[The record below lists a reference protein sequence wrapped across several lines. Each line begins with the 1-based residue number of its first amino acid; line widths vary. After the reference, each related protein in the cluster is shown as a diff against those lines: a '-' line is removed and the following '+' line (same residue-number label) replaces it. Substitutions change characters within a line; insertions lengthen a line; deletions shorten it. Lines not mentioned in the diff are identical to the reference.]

1 MSIVINDYKS
11 ESNINMIVNASQ
23 KLINDKYKDL
33 NISNDEIVD
42 IVNKIIYSI
51 CSDAVLIKS
60 VVKLMELNKIT
71 LSKVRDYCDNY
82 NNVVE
87 NDITEQNDQTYDS
100 EVLIKKVLELESKR
114 NSLSS
119 LTAANIQ
126 PKINKT
132 ENVQRDVQRDNNI
145 PVNIDVN
152 LKVIE
157 KLDSII
163 KDKNIKTKN
172 FIINSYNR
180 DWINNAQRNILRF
193 SINID
198 LTKYYIKPT
207 KILLSK
213 DIKNISPYI
222 TLMITDNNIINKFT
236 FTPKITNDNWD
247 IWEIINDDNETALSL
262 SAKNWNISLLDFL
275 NKDLNVGKDA
285 IKIIEVNELGDNLYN
300 IEIDNSNIIFY
311 NDFKL
316 KLLNI
321 DDIILIKTSNDNN
334 INARII
340 NIEKNI
346 ITIFA
351 ENVKKIDFVNANL
364 LNYKAQ
370 YSIIM
375 SYYLKL

>member
-1 MSIVINDYKS
+1 MSVVINDYKS
-11 ESNINMIVNASQ
+11 EGNINMIINASQ
-23 KLINDKYKDL
+23 KLINDKYKEL
-33 NISNDEIVD
+33 NISNGEIVD

-71 LSKVRDYCDNY
+71 LSKVRDHCDNY
-82 NNVVE
+82 NKVIE
-87 NDITEQNDQTYDS
+87 NDITEQNDLTYNSD
-100 EVLIKKVLELESKR
+100 VLIKKVLELESKR

-119 LTAANIQ
+119 LTTANIQ

-132 ENVQRDVQRDNNI
+132 ENAQQDNNI
-145 PVNIDVN
+145 HANIDIN
-152 LKVIE
+152 LKIIE

-163 KDKNIKTKN
+163 KDKNNKTKN

-180 DWINNAQRNILRF
+180 DWINNIQRNILRF

-222 TLMITDNNIINKFT
+222 TLMITDNNITNKFT
-236 FTPKITNDNWD
+236 FAPKITNDNWD
-247 IWEIINDDNETALSL
+247 IWEMINDDNDNIVSL

-321 DDIILIKTSNDNN
+321 DDIILIKTSNDDN

-351 ENVKKIDFVNANL
+351 ENIKKIDFVNAKL

-375 SYYLKL
+375 TYYLKL

>member
-1 MSIVINDYKS
+1 MSVVINDYKS
-11 ESNINMIVNASQ
+11 EGNINMIINASQ
-23 KLINDKYKDL
+23 KLINDKYKEL
-33 NISNDEIVD
+33 NISNGEIVD

-71 LSKVRDYCDNY
+71 LSKVRDHCDNY
-82 NNVVE
+82 NKVIE
-87 NDITEQNDQTYDS
+87 NDITEQNDLTYNSD
-100 EVLIKKVLELESKR
+100 VLIKKVLELESKR

-119 LTAANIQ
+119 LTTANIQ

-132 ENVQRDVQRDNNI
+132 ENVQQDNNI

-152 LKVIE
+152 LKIIE

-180 DWINNAQRNILRF
+180 DWINNIQRNILRF

-222 TLMITDNNIINKFT
+222 TLMITDNNITNKFT
-236 FTPKITNDNWD
+236 FAPKITNDNWD

-300 IEIDNSNIIFY
+300 IEINISDIIFY

-346 ITIFA
+346 ITIFV

>member
-1 MSIVINDYKS
+1 MSVVINDYKS
-11 ESNINMIVNASQ
+11 EGNINMIINASQ
-23 KLINDKYKDL
+23 KLINDKYKEL
-33 NISNDEIVD
+33 NISNGEIVD

-71 LSKVRDYCDNY
+71 LSKVRDHCDNY
-82 NNVVE
+82 NKVIE
-87 NDITEQNDQTYDS
+87 NDITEQNDLTYNSD
-100 EVLIKKVLELESKR
+100 VLIKKVLELESKR

-119 LTAANIQ
+119 LTTANIQ

-132 ENVQRDVQRDNNI
+132 ENVQQDNNI
-145 PVNIDVN
+145 HTNIDIN
-152 LKVIE
+152 LKIIE

-180 DWINNAQRNILRF
+180 DWINNIQRNILRF

-222 TLMITDNNIINKFT
+222 TLMITDNNITNKFT
-236 FTPKITNDNWD
+236 FAPKITNDNWD

-300 IEIDNSNIIFY
+300 IEINISDIIFY

>member
-1 MSIVINDYKS
+1 MSVVINDYKS
-11 ESNINMIVNASQ
+11 EGNINMIINASQ
-23 KLINDKYKDL
+23 KLINDKYKEL
-33 NISNDEIVD
+33 NISNGEIVD

-71 LSKVRDYCDNY
+71 LSKVRDHCDNY
-82 NNVVE
+82 NKVIE
-87 NDITEQNDQTYDS
+87 NDITEQNDLTYNSD
-100 EVLIKKVLELESKR
+100 VLIKKVLELESKR

-119 LTAANIQ
+119 LTTANIQ

-132 ENVQRDVQRDNNI
+132 ENVQQDNNI
-145 PVNIDVN
+145 HTNIDIN
-152 LKVIE
+152 LKIIE

-180 DWINNAQRNILRF
+180 DWINNIQRNILRF

-222 TLMITDNNIINKFT
+222 TLMITDNNITNKFT
-236 FTPKITNDNWD
+236 FAPKITNDNWD
-247 IWEIINDDNETALSL
+247 IWEMINDDNDNIVSL

-321 DDIILIKTSNDNN
+321 DDIILIKTSNDDN

-351 ENVKKIDFVNANL
+351 ENIKKIDFVNAKL

-375 SYYLKL
+375 TYYLKL

>member
-87 NDITEQNDQTYDS
+87 NENTEQNDQTYDS

-132 ENVQRDVQRDNNI
+132 ENVQRDNNNI

-180 DWINNAQRNILRF
+180 DWINNVYRNILRF

-213 DIKNISPYI
+213 DIKNVSPYI
-222 TLMITDNNIINKFT
+222 TLMITDNNIVNKFT
-236 FTPKITNDNWD
+236 FTPKIINNNWD

>member
-1 MSIVINDYKS
+1 MSVVINDYKS
-11 ESNINMIVNASQ
+11 EGNINMIINASQ
-23 KLINDKYKDL
+23 KLINDKYKEL
-33 NISNDEIVD
+33 NISNGEIVD

-71 LSKVRDYCDNY
+71 LSKVRDHCDNY
-82 NNVVE
+82 NKVIE
-87 NDITEQNDQTYDS
+87 NDITEQNDLTYNSD
-100 EVLIKKVLELESKR
+100 VLIKKVLELESKR

-119 LTAANIQ
+119 LTTANIQ

-132 ENVQRDVQRDNNI
+132 ENAQQDNNI
-145 PVNIDVN
+145 HANIDIN
-152 LKVIE
+152 LKIIE

-180 DWINNAQRNILRF
+180 DWINNIQRNILRF

-222 TLMITDNNIINKFT
+222 TLMITDNNITNKFT
-236 FTPKITNDNWD
+236 FAPKITNDNWD

-321 DDIILIKTSNDNN
+321 DDIILIKTSNDDN

-351 ENVKKIDFVNANL
+351 ENIKKIDFVNAKL

-375 SYYLKL
+375 TYYLKL

>member
-1 MSIVINDYKS
+1 
-11 ESNINMIVNASQ
+11 MIINASQ
-23 KLINDKYKDL
+23 KLINDKYKEL
-33 NISNDEIVD
+33 NISNGEIVD

-71 LSKVRDYCDNY
+71 LSKVRDHCDNY
-82 NNVVE
+82 NKVIE
-87 NDITEQNDQTYDS
+87 NDITEQNDLTYNSD
-100 EVLIKKVLELESKR
+100 VLIKKVLELESKR

-119 LTAANIQ
+119 LTTANIQ

-132 ENVQRDVQRDNNI
+132 ENAQQDNNI
-145 PVNIDVN
+145 HANIDIN
-152 LKVIE
+152 LKIIE

-180 DWINNAQRNILRF
+180 DWINNIQRNILRF

-222 TLMITDNNIINKFT
+222 TLMITDNNITNKFT
-236 FTPKITNDNWD
+236 FAPKITNDNWD
-247 IWEIINDDNETALSL
+247 IWEMINDDNDNIVSL

-321 DDIILIKTSNDNN
+321 DDIILIKTSNDDN

-351 ENVKKIDFVNANL
+351 ENIKKIDFVNAKL

-375 SYYLKL
+375 TYYLKL

>member
-1 MSIVINDYKS
+1 MSVVINDYKS
-11 ESNINMIVNASQ
+11 ESNINMIINASQ
-23 KLINDKYKDL
+23 KLINDKYKEL
-33 NISNDEIVD
+33 NISNGEIVD

-71 LSKVRDYCDNY
+71 LSKVRDHCDNY
-82 NNVVE
+82 NKVIE
-87 NDITEQNDQTYDS
+87 NDITEQNDLTYNSD
-100 EVLIKKVLELESKR
+100 VLIKKVLELESKR

-119 LTAANIQ
+119 LTTANIQ

-132 ENVQRDVQRDNNI
+132 ENVQQDNNI
-145 PVNIDVN
+145 HTNIDVN
-152 LKVIE
+152 LKIIE

-180 DWINNAQRNILRF
+180 DWINNIQRNILRF

-222 TLMITDNNIINKFT
+222 TLMITDNNITNKFT
-236 FTPKITNDNWD
+236 FAPKITNDNWD

-285 IKIIEVNELGDNLYN
+285 IKIIEVNELDVNLYN
-300 IEIDNSNIIFY
+300 IEINISDIIFY

>member
-1 MSIVINDYKS
+1 MSVVINDYKS
-11 ESNINMIVNASQ
+11 EGNINMIINASQ
-23 KLINDKYKDL
+23 KLINDKYKEL
-33 NISNDEIVD
+33 NISDGEIVD

-71 LSKVRDYCDNY
+71 LSKVRDHCDNY
-82 NNVVE
+82 NKVIE
-87 NDITEQNDQTYDS
+87 NDITEQNDLTYNSD
-100 EVLIKKVLELESKR
+100 VLIKKVLELESKR

-119 LTAANIQ
+119 LTTANIQ

-132 ENVQRDVQRDNNI
+132 ENVQQDNNI

-152 LKVIE
+152 LKIIE

-180 DWINNAQRNILRF
+180 DWINNIQRNILRF

-222 TLMITDNNIINKFT
+222 TLMITDNNITNKFT
-236 FTPKITNDNWD
+236 FAPKITNDNWD
-247 IWEIINDDNETALSL
+247 IWEMINDDNDNIVSL

-321 DDIILIKTSNDNN
+321 DDIILIKTSNDDN

-351 ENVKKIDFVNANL
+351 ENIKKIDFVNAKL

-375 SYYLKL
+375 TYYLKL

>member
-87 NDITEQNDQTYDS
+87 NENTEQNDQTYDS

-132 ENVQRDVQRDNNI
+132 ENVQRDNNNI

-180 DWINNAQRNILRF
+180 DWINNIQRNILRF

-222 TLMITDNNIINKFT
+222 TLMITDNNIVNKFT
-236 FTPKITNDNWD
+236 FTPKIINNNWD

-321 DDIILIKTSNDNN
+321 DDIILIKTSNDDN

>member
-1 MSIVINDYKS
+1 MSVVINDYKS
-11 ESNINMIVNASQ
+11 EGNINMIINASQ
-23 KLINDKYKDL
+23 KLINDKYKEL
-33 NISNDEIVD
+33 NISNGEIVD

-71 LSKVRDYCDNY
+71 LSKVRDHCDNY
-82 NNVVE
+82 NKVIE
-87 NDITEQNDQTYDS
+87 NDITEQNDLTYNSD
-100 EVLIKKVLELESKR
+100 VLIKKVLELESKR

-119 LTAANIQ
+119 LTTANIQ

-132 ENVQRDVQRDNNI
+132 ENVQQDNNI
-145 PVNIDVN
+145 HTNIDIN
-152 LKVIE
+152 LKIIE

-180 DWINNAQRNILRF
+180 DWINNIQRNILRF

-222 TLMITDNNIINKFT
+222 TLMITDNNITNKFT
-236 FTPKITNDNWD
+236 FAPKITNDNWD

-321 DDIILIKTSNDNN
+321 DDIILIKTSNDDN

-351 ENVKKIDFVNANL
+351 ENIKKIDFVNAKL

-375 SYYLKL
+375 TYYLKL

>member
-1 MSIVINDYKS
+1 MSVVINDYKS
-11 ESNINMIVNASQ
+11 EGNINMIINASQ
-23 KLINDKYKDL
+23 KLINDKYKEL
-33 NISNDEIVD
+33 NISNSEIVD

-71 LSKVRDYCDNY
+71 LSKVRDHCDNY
-82 NNVVE
+82 NKVIE
-87 NDITEQNDQTYDS
+87 NDITEQNDLTYNSD
-100 EVLIKKVLELESKR
+100 VLIKKVLELESKR

-119 LTAANIQ
+119 LTTANIQ

-132 ENVQRDVQRDNNI
+132 ENAQQDNNI
-145 PVNIDVN
+145 HTNIDIN
-152 LKVIE
+152 LKIIE

-180 DWINNAQRNILRF
+180 DWINNIQRNILRF

-222 TLMITDNNIINKFT
+222 TLMITDNNITNKFT
-236 FTPKITNDNWD
+236 FAPKITNDNWD
-247 IWEIINDDNETALSL
+247 IWEMINDDNDNIVSL

-300 IEIDNSNIIFY
+300 IKIDNSNIIFY

-321 DDIILIKTSNDNN
+321 DDIILIKTSNDDN

-351 ENVKKIDFVNANL
+351 ENIKKIDFVNAKL

-375 SYYLKL
+375 TYYLKL

>member
-1 MSIVINDYKS
+1 MSVVINDYKS
-11 ESNINMIVNASQ
+11 ESNINMIINASQ
-23 KLINDKYKDL
+23 KLINDKYKEL
-33 NISNDEIVD
+33 NISNGEIVD

-71 LSKVRDYCDNY
+71 LSKVRDHCDNY
-82 NNVVE
+82 NKVIE
-87 NDITEQNDQTYDS
+87 NDITEQNDLTYNSD
-100 EVLIKKVLELESKR
+100 VLIKKVLELESKR

-119 LTAANIQ
+119 LTTANIQ

-132 ENVQRDVQRDNNI
+132 ENVQQDNNI

-152 LKVIE
+152 LKIIE

-180 DWINNAQRNILRF
+180 DWINNIQRNILRF

-222 TLMITDNNIINKFT
+222 TLMITDNNITNKFT
-236 FTPKITNDNWD
+236 FAPKITNDNWD
-247 IWEIINDDNETALSL
+247 IWEMINDDNETALSL

-321 DDIILIKTSNDNN
+321 DDIILIKTSNDDN

-351 ENVKKIDFVNANL
+351 ENIKKIDFVNAKL

-375 SYYLKL
+375 TYYLKL

>member
-1 MSIVINDYKS
+1 MSVVINDYKS
-11 ESNINMIVNASQ
+11 EGNINMIINASQ
-23 KLINDKYKDL
+23 KLINDKYKEL
-33 NISNDEIVD
+33 NISNGEIVD

-71 LSKVRDYCDNY
+71 LSKVRDHCDNY
-82 NNVVE
+82 NKVIE
-87 NDITEQNDQTYDS
+87 NDITEQNDLTYNSD
-100 EVLIKKVLELESKR
+100 VLIKKVLELESKR

-119 LTAANIQ
+119 LTTANIQ

-132 ENVQRDVQRDNNI
+132 ENVQQDNNI
-145 PVNIDVN
+145 HTNIDVN
-152 LKVIE
+152 LKIIE

-180 DWINNAQRNILRF
+180 DWINNIQRNILRF

-222 TLMITDNNIINKFT
+222 TLMITDNNITNKFT
-236 FTPKITNDNWD
+236 FAPKITNDNWD

-300 IEIDNSNIIFY
+300 IEINISDIIFY

-346 ITIFA
+346 ITIFV